1 MTKMEMK
8 KRNIIINA
16 TMLFVIATLWQ
27 QTLHELGHFV
37 AAIVLHSKDVT
48 LYHNYVEHD
57 ASSISM
63 TSRLIIAA
71 AGPLISLL
79 SGLLF
84 HFVCANYKQRDILF
98 LFMLF
103 MSSFGYINF
112 GGYLLMSPFFK
123 SGDTGFVFSQLGFP
137 LWLVV
142 SLSVAGAVFLFFSM
156 KKLSKYFVE
165 MASEEIINSQE
176 QRATFIASLIRT
188 PLFLGI
194 IVTVVLNLP
203 VPTFLSL
210 LYPLCSP
217 FTFFW
222 IYGHLLK
229 KNYTNLS
236 ANTKLE
242 GFAVIDKSLI
252 VAIIFTVI
260 VNRLLVHGVRW

>member
-1 MTKMEMK
+1 MN
-8 KRNIIINA
+8 KRNIIINS

-37 AAIVLHSKDVT
+37 AAIVLHSEDVT
-48 LYHNYVEHD
+48 LYHNSVEHD
-57 ASSISM
+57 PSAISM
-63 TSRLIIAA
+63 ASRLVIAS

-84 HFVCANYKQRDILF
+84 HFACAGYKQRNILF

-137 LWLVV
+137 LWLVI

-165 MASEEIINSQE
+165 MASAEVINSQE
-176 QRATFIASLIRT
+176 QRAVFIASLIRV
-188 PLFLGI
+188 PLF
-194 IVTVVLNLP
+194 
-203 VPTFLSL
+203 
-210 LYPLCSP
+210 
-217 FTFFW
+217 
-222 IYGHLLK
+222 
-229 KNYTNLS
+229 
-236 ANTKLE
+236 
-242 GFAVIDKSLI
+242 
-252 VAIIFTVI
+252 
-260 VNRLLVHGVRW
+260 

>member
-1 MTKMEMK
+1 MK
-8 KRNIIINA
+8 KRNIIVNS
-16 TMLFVIATLWQ
+16 TMLFVIATMWQ

-48 LYHNYVEHD
+48 LYHNYVQHD

-63 TSRLIIAA
+63 TSRLIIAS
-71 AGPLISLL
+71 AGPLISLF

-84 HFVCANYKQRDILF
+84 HIACANYKQRNILF

-137 LWLVV
+137 LWLVI
-142 SLSVAGAVFLFFSM
+142 SLALAGIVFLFFSM
-156 KKLSKYFVE
+156 KKLSKYFTE
-165 MASEEIINSQE
+165 MASWEIINNKE
-176 QRATFIASLIRT
+176 QRTTFMASLIRT

-194 IVTVVLNLP
+194 IATVILNLP

-210 LYPLCSP
+210 LYPACSP

-222 IYGHLLK
+222 IYGFLLK
-229 KNYTNLS
+229 RNYTNLN
-236 ANTKLE
+236 ANTKPEKL
-242 GFAVIDKSLI
+242 ATIDRSLI
-252 VAIIFTVI
+252 VAIIITVI
-260 VNRLLVHGVRW
+260 VNRVLVTGIHF